1 MIAKRLIAA
10 LCAVGLILGAWV
22 VRDRVIEGDGSSTA
36 AADGSGNDN
45 VVVCASELRDVC
57 RAVADDLGD
66 DIAIPQIANAG
77 DTLDDLST
85 TDGAAPMWITLAP
98 FPRMV
103 DEVRTARGLDPIN
116 HTEQPLASSPH
127 AAVVRPDSTDT
138 LVQACGNPV
147 DLACLAD
154 QTQLSP
160 TFAPL
165 DTGIGTLG
173 VAAAVAAHGDG
184 VVDLSDV
191 QFLVWAR
198 RLEAAGAHSL
208 SGGTAIQTIQTR
220 PTFPVAIGAEAE
232 PRVHDETRST
242 CFTLIR

>member
-66 DIAIPQIANAG
+66 EITMQIANAG
-77 DTLDDLST
+77 DTLDDMST
-85 TDGAAPMWITLAP
+85 TDGEVPMCVTLAP
-98 FPRMV
+98 FPQMV

-116 HTEQPLASSPH
+116 HTEQPLASSPL
-127 AAVVRPDSTDT
+127 AAVVRPDSTDA

-147 DLACLAD
+147 DLA
-154 QTQLSP
+154 
-160 TFAPL
+160 
-165 DTGIGTLG
+165 
-173 VAAAVAAHGDG
+173 
-184 VVDLSDV
+184 
-191 QFLVWAR
+191 
-198 RLEAAGAHSL
+198 
-208 SGGTAIQTIQTR
+208 
-220 PTFPVAIGAEAE
+220 
-232 PRVHDETRST
+232 
-242 CFTLIR
+242 